1 MQTNQSTQSIWLL
14 GGALNHLDCSQ
25 EATFMTMVLDS
36 VVGLTPGLQLGTRH
50 SRAVTAR
57 AAGAD
62 GKEVPTRVFFNFG
75 GYVG

>member
-1 MQTNQSTQSIWLL
+1 
-14 GGALNHLDCSQ
+14 
-25 EATFMTMVLDS
+25 MTMVLDS